1 MCMLRVLIIGN
12 SDFPEQDIIDEL
24 VDDSD
29 KIIACDG
36 AIERCLE
43 ASIPVDYLIG
53 DMDSLGKMTMTQLSK
68 LNLEIHK
75 IDDQN
80 NNDLQ
85 KAIIF
90 SSEIGAER
98 IDIFGVEGGSNQH
111 QFASYWCLFETE
123 IECYIHL
130 SDCIVSL
137 VKSTEVS
144 FSIEIGKEFSIFAIG
159 LCEGVN
165 ISGGRWQL
173 SNEKLIPSSRGLHNL
188 ADVETITIS
197 CEEGA
202 LLVFRSR

>member
-12 SDFPEQDIIDEL
+12 SNFPEQDIMDDL
-24 VDDSD
+24 VCGSD

-53 DMDSLGKMTMTQLSK
+53 DMDSLEKMTLTELSK
-68 LNLEIHK
+68 LNMEIHK

-90 SSEIGAER
+90 SEEIGAER

-130 SDCIVSL
+130 NDCIVSL
-137 VKSTEVS
+137 VNSIEVS

-159 LCEGVN
+159 ACEGVN
-165 ISGGRWQL
+165 VSGGRWKL

-188 ADVETITIS
+188 ANEEIITIS
-197 CEEGA
+197 CKEGS